1 MAIIS
6 KRFSAAFAGATGN
19 MLEWF
24 DFAIYGYFATALG
37 KVFFPASDPTLQT
50 IASFGIFAIGYL
62 ARPIGSL
69 ILGPVGDLLGRRK
82 MMTWSIMIMGVASF
96 MVALLPSYAQ
106 VGAIAAYALLF
117 LRMTQGFSIG
127 GEYTGS
133 MVYAAEAS
141 PQGKEGLMSGIA
153 HAGAL
158 LGFFLGSLTAALT
171 AFLFGESA
179 VNDWAWR
186 LPFLLGALVAIA
198 GWKLRAHMPETLE
211 TAIEHKLS
219 LKELFALIAMRLKEV
234 AHGWRV
240 LVQIAALISFSNVL
254 SYVQFVYF
262 VDYAAKH
269 GGSMQSANTV
279 ATVIQ
284 FVGIPLVVLG
294 GWLADKMGRIKITW
308 YATWAGA
315 ILCVPAIL
323 ASQFGGVTGLAIG
336 QALIVAP
343 VMLLFGAQGILIS
356 RLVKPEQRCSVFA
369 IGYSLAVA
377 VFAGTAPMVTAWLL
391 EINAWTWGP
400 AAYCFIYAIPAIYAL
415 HSLRNENQ

>member
-1 MAIIS
+1 MIP
-6 KRFSAAFAGATGN
+6 KRYSAAIAGATGN

-82 MMTWSIMIMGVASF
+82 MMIWSIMIMGVASF

-158 LGFFLGSLTAALT
+158 LGFFLGSLIAALT
-171 AFLFGESA
+171 AFVFGENA

-219 LKELFALIAMRLKEV
+219 FKELFALITLRLKEV

-254 SYVQFVYF
+254 FYVQFVYF

-315 ILCVPAIL
+315 ILCIPAIL
-323 ASQFGGVTGLAIG
+323 ASQLGGVVGLAIG
-336 QALIVAP
+336 QSLIVAP
-343 VMLLFGAQGILIS
+343 VMMLFGAQGILIS

-377 VFAGTAPMVTAWLL
+377 IFAGTAPMVTAWLL
-391 EINAWTWGP
+391 EINAWSWGP

-415 HSLRNENQ
+415 HSLRNEIQ

>member
-1 MAIIS
+1 
-6 KRFSAAFAGATGN
+6 

-37 KVFFPASDPTLQT
+37 KVFFPASDPILQT
-50 IASFGIFAIGYL
+50 VASFGIFAIGYL

-82 MMTWSIMIMGVASF
+82 MMIWSIMIMGVASF

-171 AFLFGESA
+171 AFVFGESA

-211 TAIEHKLS
+211 TAIEHKIS
-219 LKELFALIAMRLKEV
+219 SKELFALIAMRLKEV
-234 AHGWRV
+234 ALGWRT

-254 SYVQFVYF
+254 FYVQFVYF

-279 ATVIQ
+279 ATAIQ
-284 FVGIPLVVLG
+284 FIGIPLVVLG
-294 GWLADKMGRIKITW
+294 GWLADKIGRVKITW

-315 ILCVPAIL
+315 ILCIPAIL
-323 ASQFGGVTGLAIG
+323 ASQLGGVIGLAIG

-377 VFAGTAPMVTAWLL
+377 IFAGTAPMVTAWLL

-415 HSLRNENQ
+415 HSLRNEDQ

>member
-1 MAIIS
+1 MAIIP
-6 KRFSAAFAGATGN
+6 KRYSAAFAGATGN

-50 IASFGIFAIGYL
+50 VASFGIFAIGYL

-82 MMTWSIMIMGVASF
+82 MMIWSIMIMGVASF

-171 AFLFGESA
+171 AFVFGESA

-211 TAIEHKLS
+211 TAIEHKIS
-219 LKELFALIAMRLKEV
+219 FKELFALIAMRLKEV
-234 AHGWRV
+234 ARGWRT

-254 SYVQFVYF
+254 FYVQFVYF

-323 ASQFGGVTGLAIG
+323 ASQLGGVVGLAIG
-336 QALIVAP
+336 QSLIVAP

-377 VFAGTAPMVTAWLL
+377 IFAGTAPMMTAWLL
-391 EINAWTWGP
+391 EIKAWAWGP
-400 AAYCFIYAIPAIYAL
+400 AVYCFIYAIPAIYAL
-415 HSLRNENQ
+415 RSLRNEDQ

>member
-1 MAIIS
+1 MAIIP
-6 KRFSAAFAGATGN
+6 KRYSAAFAGATGN

-50 IASFGIFAIGYL
+50 VASFGIFAIGYL

-82 MMTWSIMIMGVASF
+82 MMIWSIMIMGVASF

-158 LGFFLGSLTAALT
+158 LGFFLGSLIAALT
-171 AFLFGESA
+171 AFVFGESA

-211 TAIEHKLS
+211 TAIQHKLS
-219 LKELFALIAMRLKEV
+219 FKELFALIALRLKEV

-254 SYVQFVYF
+254 FYVQFVYF

-279 ATVIQ
+279 ATAIQ

-294 GWLADKMGRIKITW
+294 GWLADKIGRIKITW

-315 ILCVPAIL
+315 ILCIPAIL
-323 ASQFGGVTGLAIG
+323 ASQFGGVVGLAIG
-336 QALIVAP
+336 QSLIVAP
-343 VMLLFGAQGILIS
+343 VMMLFGAQGILIS

-377 VFAGTAPMVTAWLL
+377 LFAGTAPMVTAWLL

-415 HSLRNENQ
+415 HSLRNKNQ

>member
-1 MAIIS
+1 MAIIP
-6 KRFSAAFAGATGN
+6 KRYSAAFAGATGN

-82 MMTWSIMIMGVASF
+82 MMIWSIMIMGVASF

-158 LGFFLGSLTAALT
+158 LGFFLGSLIAALT
-171 AFLFGESA
+171 AFVFGESA

-198 GWKLRAHMPETLE
+198 GWKLRVHMPETLE
-211 TAIEHKLS
+211 TAIQHKLS
-219 LKELFALIAMRLKEV
+219 FKELFALIALRLKEV

-254 SYVQFVYF
+254 FYVQFVYF

-279 ATVIQ
+279 ATAIQ

-294 GWLADKMGRIKITW
+294 GWLADKIGRIKITW

-315 ILCVPAIL
+315 ILCIPAIL
-323 ASQFGGVTGLAIG
+323 ASQFGGVVGLAIG
-336 QALIVAP
+336 QSLVVAP

-377 VFAGTAPMVTAWLL
+377 LFAGTAPMVTAWLL

>member
-1 MAIIS
+1 MTIIP
-6 KRFSAAFAGATGN
+6 KRYSAAFAGALGN

-171 AFLFGESA
+171 AFVFGESA

-219 LKELFALIAMRLKEV
+219 LKELFALITLRLKEV

-254 SYVQFVYF
+254 FYVQFVYF

-315 ILCVPAIL
+315 ILCIPAIL
-323 ASQFGGVTGLAIG
+323 ASQLGGVVGLAIG
-336 QALIVAP
+336 QSLIVAP

-377 VFAGTAPMVTAWLL
+377 IFAGTAPMVTAWLL
-391 EINAWTWGP
+391 EINAWSWGP

-415 HSLRNENQ
+415 RSLRNENQ

>member
-1 MAIIS
+1 MAIIP
-6 KRFSAAFAGATGN
+6 KRYSAAFAGATGN

-50 IASFGIFAIGYL
+50 VASFGIFAIGYL

-82 MMTWSIMIMGVASF
+82 MMIWSIMIMGVASF

-158 LGFFLGSLTAALT
+158 LGFFLGSLTAALI
-171 AFLFGESA
+171 AFVFGESA

-219 LKELFALIAMRLKEV
+219 FKELFTLIVKRLKEV
-234 AHGWRV
+234 AHGWRI

-254 SYVQFVYF
+254 FYVQFVYF

-269 GGSMQSANTV
+269 GGSMQSANMV
-279 ATVIQ
+279 ATAIQ

-315 ILCVPAIL
+315 ILCIPAIL
-323 ASQFGGVTGLAIG
+323 ASQLGGVVGLAIG
-336 QALIVAP
+336 QSLIVAP

-356 RLVKPEQRCSVFA
+356 RLVKPEQRCPVFA

-377 VFAGTAPMVTAWLL
+377 IFAGTAPMVTAWLL

-400 AAYCFIYAIPAIYAL
+400 AAYCFIYALPAIYAL
-415 HSLRNENQ
+415 HSLRNEDQ

>member
-1 MAIIS
+1 MAIIP
-6 KRFSAAFAGATGN
+6 KRYSAAFAGATGN

-50 IASFGIFAIGYL
+50 VASFGIFAIGYL

-82 MMTWSIMIMGVASF
+82 MMIWSIMIMGVASF

-158 LGFFLGSLTAALT
+158 LGFFLGSLTAALI
-171 AFLFGESA
+171 AFVFGESA

-219 LKELFALIAMRLKEV
+219 FKELFTLIVKRLKEV
-234 AHGWRV
+234 AHGWRI

-254 SYVQFVYF
+254 FYVQFVYF

-269 GGSMQSANTV
+269 GGSMQSANMV
-279 ATVIQ
+279 ATAIQ

-323 ASQFGGVTGLAIG
+323 ASQLGGVVGLAIG
-336 QALIVAP
+336 QSLIVAP

-377 VFAGTAPMVTAWLL
+377 IFAGTAPMVTAWLL

-400 AAYCFIYAIPAIYAL
+400 AAYCFIYALPAIYAL
-415 HSLRNENQ
+415 HSLRNEDQ

>member
-1 MAIIS
+1 MAMIP
-6 KRFSAAFAGATGN
+6 KRYSAAIAGATGN

-82 MMTWSIMIMGVASF
+82 MMIWSIMIMGVASF

-171 AFLFGESA
+171 AFVFGENA

-211 TAIEHKLS
+211 TAIEHKIS
-219 LKELFALIAMRLKEV
+219 FKELFALISSRLKEV

-254 SYVQFVYF
+254 FYVQFVYF

-294 GWLADKMGRIKITW
+294 GWLADKIGRIKITW

-315 ILCVPAIL
+315 ILCIPAIL
-323 ASQFGGVTGLAIG
+323 ASQLGGVVGLAIG
-336 QALIVAP
+336 QSLIVAP
-343 VMLLFGAQGILIS
+343 VMMLFGAQGILIS

-377 VFAGTAPMVTAWLL
+377 IFAGTAPMVTAWLL
-391 EINAWTWGP
+391 EINAWSWGP

-415 HSLRNENQ
+415 HSLRNEIQ

>member
-171 AFLFGESA
+171 AFVFGASA

-254 SYVQFVYF
+254 FYVQFVYF

-391 EINAWTWGP
+391 EINAWVWGP
-400 AAYCFIYAIPAIYAL
+400 AVYCFIYAIPAIYAL

>member
-1 MAIIS
+1 MTIIP
-6 KRFSAAFAGATGN
+6 KRYSAAFAGATGN

-50 IASFGIFAIGYL
+50 VASFGIFAIGYL

-82 MMTWSIMIMGVASF
+82 MMIWSIMIMGVASF

-171 AFLFGESA
+171 AFVFGESA

-211 TAIEHKLS
+211 TAIEHKIS
-219 LKELFALIAMRLKEV
+219 FKELFALIAMRLKEV
-234 AHGWRV
+234 ARGWRT

-254 SYVQFVYF
+254 FYVQFVYF

-279 ATVIQ
+279 ATAIQ

-315 ILCVPAIL
+315 ILCIPAIL
-323 ASQFGGVTGLAIG
+323 ASQLGGIVGLAIG
-336 QALIVAP
+336 QSLIVAP
-343 VMLLFGAQGILIS
+343 VMMLFGAQGILIS

-377 VFAGTAPMVTAWLL
+377 IFAGTAPMMTAWLL
-391 EINAWTWGP
+391 EIKAWAWGP
-400 AAYCFIYAIPAIYAL
+400 AVYCFIYAIPAIYAL
-415 HSLRNENQ
+415 HSLRNEDQ

>member
-1 MAIIS
+1 MAIIP
-6 KRFSAAFAGATGN
+6 KRYSAAFAGATGN

-50 IASFGIFAIGYL
+50 VASFGIFAIGYL

-82 MMTWSIMIMGVASF
+82 MMVWSIMIMGVASF

-211 TAIEHKLS
+211 TAIEHKIS
-219 LKELFALIAMRLKEV
+219 FKELFALIAMRLKEV
-234 AHGWRV
+234 ARGWRT

-254 SYVQFVYF
+254 FYVQFVYF

-323 ASQFGGVTGLAIG
+323 ASQLGGVVGLAIG
-336 QALIVAP
+336 QSLIVAP
-343 VMLLFGAQGILIS
+343 VMMLFGAQGILIS

-377 VFAGTAPMVTAWLL
+377 IFAGTAPMMTAWLL
-391 EINAWTWGP
+391 EIKAWTWGP

>member
-1 MAIIS
+1 MAIIP
-6 KRFSAAFAGATGN
+6 KRYSAAFAGATGN

-50 IASFGIFAIGYL
+50 VASFGIFAIGYL

-82 MMTWSIMIMGVASF
+82 MMIWSIMIMGVASF

-171 AFLFGESA
+171 AFVFGESA

-211 TAIEHKLS
+211 SAIEHKIS
-219 LKELFALIAMRLKEV
+219 FKELFALISSRLKEV

-254 SYVQFVYF
+254 FYVQFVYF

-279 ATVIQ
+279 ATAIQ

-294 GWLADKMGRIKITW
+294 GWLADKIGRIKITW

-315 ILCVPAIL
+315 ILCIPAIL
-323 ASQFGGVTGLAIG
+323 ASQLGGVVGLAIG
-336 QALIVAP
+336 QSLIVAP
-343 VMLLFGAQGILIS
+343 VMMLFGAQGILIS

-377 VFAGTAPMVTAWLL
+377 IFAGTAPMVTAWLL

-415 HSLRNENQ
+415 RSLRNENQ

>member
-171 AFLFGESA
+171 AFVFGESA

-254 SYVQFVYF
+254 FYVQFVYF

-391 EINAWTWGP
+391 EINAWVWGP
-400 AAYCFIYAIPAIYAL
+400 AVYCFIYAIPAIYAL

>member
-1 MAIIS
+1 MTIIP
-6 KRFSAAFAGATGN
+6 KRYSAAFAGATGN

-50 IASFGIFAIGYL
+50 VASFGIFAIGYL

-82 MMTWSIMIMGVASF
+82 MMIWSIMIMRVASF

-158 LGFFLGSLTAALT
+158 LGFFLGSLVAALT
-171 AFLFGESA
+171 AFVFGENA

-211 TAIEHKLS
+211 TAIQHKLS
-219 LKELFALIAMRLKEV
+219 FKELLALITLRLKEV

-254 SYVQFVYF
+254 FYVQFVYF

-279 ATVIQ
+279 ATAIQ

-294 GWLADKMGRIKITW
+294 GWLADKIGRIKITW

-323 ASQFGGVTGLAIG
+323 ASQFGGVVGLAIG
-336 QALIVAP
+336 QSLIVAP

-377 VFAGTAPMVTAWLL
+377 IFAGTAPMVTAWLL

-415 HSLRNENQ
+415 RSLRNENQ

>member
-1 MAIIS
+1 MAMIP
-6 KRFSAAFAGATGN
+6 KRYSAAIAGATGN

-82 MMTWSIMIMGVASF
+82 MMIWSIMIMGVASF

-158 LGFFLGSLTAALT
+158 LGFFLGSLIAALT
-171 AFLFGESA
+171 AFVFGENA

-219 LKELFALIAMRLKEV
+219 FKELFALISLRLKEV

-254 SYVQFVYF
+254 FYVQFVYF

-315 ILCVPAIL
+315 ILCIPAIL
-323 ASQFGGVTGLAIG
+323 ASQLGGVVGLAIG
-336 QALIVAP
+336 QSLIVAP
-343 VMLLFGAQGILIS
+343 VMMLFGAQGILIS

-377 VFAGTAPMVTAWLL
+377 IFAGTAPMVTAWLL
-391 EINAWTWGP
+391 EINAWSWGP

-415 HSLRNENQ
+415 HSLRNEIQ

>member
-1 MAIIS
+1 MAIIP
-6 KRFSAAFAGATGN
+6 KRYSAAVAGATGN

-50 IASFGIFAIGYL
+50 VASFGIFAIGYL

-82 MMTWSIMIMGVASF
+82 MMIWSIMIMGVASF

-171 AFLFGESA
+171 AFVFGESA

-211 TAIEHKLS
+211 TAIEHKIS
-219 LKELFALIAMRLKEV
+219 SKELFTLIAMRLKEV
-234 AHGWRV
+234 ALGWRT

-254 SYVQFVYF
+254 FYVQFVYF

-279 ATVIQ
+279 ATAIQ
-284 FVGIPLVVLG
+284 FIGIPLVVLG
-294 GWLADKMGRIKITW
+294 GWLADKIGRVKITW

-315 ILCVPAIL
+315 ILCIPAIL
-323 ASQFGGVTGLAIG
+323 ASQLGGVIGLAIG

-377 VFAGTAPMVTAWLL
+377 IFAGTAPMVTAWLL

-415 HSLRNENQ
+415 HSLRNEDQ

>member
-1 MAIIS
+1 MAIIP
-6 KRFSAAFAGATGN
+6 KRYSAAFAGATGN

-50 IASFGIFAIGYL
+50 VASFGIFAIGYL

-82 MMTWSIMIMGVASF
+82 MMIWSIMIMGVASF

-171 AFLFGESA
+171 AFVFGESA

-211 TAIEHKLS
+211 TAIEHKIS
-219 LKELFALIAMRLKEV
+219 FKELFALISLRLKEV
-234 AHGWRV
+234 AYGWRV

-254 SYVQFVYF
+254 FYVQFVYF

-294 GWLADKMGRIKITW
+294 GWLADKIGRIKITW

-315 ILCVPAIL
+315 ILCIPAIL
-323 ASQFGGVTGLAIG
+323 ASQLGGVVGLAIG
-336 QALIVAP
+336 QSLIVAP
-343 VMLLFGAQGILIS
+343 VMMLFGAQGILIS

-377 VFAGTAPMVTAWLL
+377 IFAGTAPMVTAWLL

-400 AAYCFIYAIPAIYAL
+400 AAYCFIYAIPTIYAL
-415 HSLRNENQ
+415 RSLRNENQ

>member
-6 KRFSAAFAGATGN
+6 KRYSAAFAGATGN

-50 IASFGIFAIGYL
+50 VASFSIFAIGYL

-82 MMTWSIMIMGVASF
+82 MMIWSIMIMGVASF

-158 LGFFLGSLTAALT
+158 LGFFLGSLIAALT
-171 AFLFGESA
+171 AFVFGESA

-198 GWKLRAHMPETLE
+198 GWKLRVHMPETLE
-211 TAIEHKLS
+211 SAIQHKLS
-219 LKELFALIAMRLKEV
+219 FKELFALIALRLKEV

-254 SYVQFVYF
+254 FYVQFVYF

-279 ATVIQ
+279 ATAIQ

-294 GWLADKMGRIKITW
+294 GWLADKIGRIKITW

-315 ILCVPAIL
+315 VLCIPAIL
-323 ASQFGGVTGLAIG
+323 ASQFGGVVGLAIG
-336 QALIVAP
+336 QSLVVAP

-377 VFAGTAPMVTAWLL
+377 LFAGTAPMVTAWLL

>member
-1 MAIIS
+1 MAMIP
-6 KRFSAAFAGATGN
+6 KRYSAAIAGATGN

-82 MMTWSIMIMGVASF
+82 MMIWSIMIMGVASF

-171 AFLFGESA
+171 AFVFGENA

-219 LKELFALIAMRLKEV
+219 FKELFALITLRLKEV
-234 AHGWRV
+234 AHGWWV

-254 SYVQFVYF
+254 FYVQFVYF

-315 ILCVPAIL
+315 ILCIPAIL
-323 ASQFGGVTGLAIG
+323 ASQLGGVVGLAIG
-336 QALIVAP
+336 QSLIVAP
-343 VMLLFGAQGILIS
+343 VMMLFGAQGILIS

-377 VFAGTAPMVTAWLL
+377 IFAGTAPMVTAWLL
-391 EINAWTWGP
+391 EINAWSWSP

-415 HSLRNENQ
+415 HSLRNETQ